1 MQEVGLEIVLI
12 GILLKT
18 TLQMATPLVLTA
30 LGGMFSERSGVVN
43 IGLEGMMLMG
53 AFSAVW
59 ATWLTNNPWI
69 GVIAA
74 VLSGGALAA
83 VHAVVC
89 VKFKGDHIVSGTGII
104 LFGAGFTTLMINA
117 TWGVTGDSPSISPH
131 ELPKV
136 HLPFLS
142 DIPIL
147 SAFSQ
152 LSPIIYMMFVISI
165 LAWYVM
171 YKTPFGL
178 RLRAAGE
185 DPSALD
191 TAGVNVEWMRFIGVF
206 LSGCLAGLGGAYL
219 SIGFNTLFRKGMTSG
234 RGFVALAAL
243 IFGNWTP
250 IGTFLAGTFFGF
262 LNGLPNV
269 IQVAI
274 QFWPEFSFL
283 QNYIDW
289 IATIPYFLVVLAL
302 AGIRKSIPP
311 KGIAKPYEK
320 ERKE

>member
-1 MQEVGLEIVLI
+1 MQDIGLDIILI
-12 GILLKT
+12 GILIKT

-30 LGGMFSERSGVVN
+30 LGGMFSEKSGVVN

-53 AFSAVW
+53 AFTAVW
-59 ATWLTNNPWI
+59 ATYLTENPWI
-69 GVIAA
+69 GVVAA
-74 VLSGGALAA
+74 TLAGGLLAA
-83 VHAVVC
+83 VHGIVC
-89 VKFKGDHIVSGTGII
+89 VKFKGNHIVSGTGII
-104 LFGAGFTTLMINA
+104 LFGVGFTTLMINA

-136 HLPFLS
+136 NLPFLA
-142 DIPIL
+142 DVPIL
-147 SAFSQ
+147 NAFSQ
-152 LSPIIYMMFVISI
+152 MSPIIYMMFIVAI

-206 LSGCLAGLGGAYL
+206 ISGCLAGLGGAYL
-219 SIGFNTLFRKGMTSG
+219 SIGFNTLFRKLMTSG
-234 RGFVALAAL
+234 RGFIALAAL

-250 IGTFLAGTFFGF
+250 IGTFLAGMFFGF

-274 QFWPEFSFL
+274 QIWPGLEYL
-283 QNYIDW
+283 QIYVDW
-289 IATIPYFLVVLAL
+289 IATLPYFLVVVAL

-320 ERKE
+320 ERKQ

>member
-1 MQEVGLEIVLI
+1 MQDIGLDIILI

-30 LGGMFSERSGVVN
+30 LGGMFSEKSGVVN

-53 AFSAVW
+53 AFTAVW
-59 ATWLTNNPWI
+59 ATWLTENPWI
-69 GVIAA
+69 GVLAA
-74 VLSGGALAA
+74 ALSGGLLAM
-83 VHAVVC
+83 VHGIVC
-89 VKFKGDHIVSGTGII
+89 VKFKGNHIVSGTGII
-104 LFGAGFTTLMINA
+104 FFGTGFTTLMINA
-117 TWGVTGDSPSISPH
+117 TWGVAGDSPSISPH
-131 ELPKV
+131 ELPSV
-136 HLPFLS
+136 NLPFLA
-142 DIPIL
+142 DVPIL

-152 LSPIIYMMFVISI
+152 MSPIIYMMFIIAI
-165 LAWYVM
+165 LSWYVM

-178 RLRAAGE
+178 RLRASGE
-185 DPSALD
+185 DPSTLD
-191 TAGVNVEWMRFIGVF
+191 TAGVNVEWIRFLGVF
-206 LSGCLAGLGGAYL
+206 ISGCLAGLGGAYL

-234 RGFVALAAL
+234 RGFIALAAL

-250 IGTFLAGTFFGF
+250 IGTFLAGMLFGF

-274 QFWPEFSFL
+274 QIWPGLESL
-283 QNYIDW
+283 QIYVDW
-289 IATIPYFLVVLAL
+289 IATIPYFLVVVAL

-320 ERKE
+320 ERKQ